1 MRIVIPN
8 ALTLPAIPPGAY
20 KARISGYKYKTS
32 NQGNPMMQL
41 ELTLLSQGPNAEVKT
56 INRKVVDMIPITEET
71 IWRAN
76 MVFKACTGTDLVAGT
91 EYTVEDLINYIAGN
105 IMNKEVV
112 INVDVEQYQGQMRN
126 RVKGYNPVVV

>member
-8 ALTLPAIPPGAY
+8 ELTLPAIPPGAY

-76 MVFKACTGTDLVAGT
+76 MVFKACTGADLVAGT
-91 EYTVEDLINYIAGN
+91 EYSVEEFINYLAGN
-105 IMNKEVV
+105 VVNKEVV
-112 INVDVEQYQGQMRN
+112 INLDVEQYQGQIRN
-126 RVKGYNPVVV
+126 RVKGYNPVIV